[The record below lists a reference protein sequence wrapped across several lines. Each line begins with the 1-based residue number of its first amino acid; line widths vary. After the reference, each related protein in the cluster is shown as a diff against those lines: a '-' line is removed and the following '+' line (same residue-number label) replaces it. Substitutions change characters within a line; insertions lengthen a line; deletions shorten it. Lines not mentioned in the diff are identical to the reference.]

1 MPPKYI
7 ELQHCYVLHTRP
19 YRDTSLL
26 VDILSQSH
34 GKLTLIA
41 RGARKTSKSSQNPRH
56 LLQPFMPL
64 SLSWTGKG
72 TLKTLTTMEAAAP
85 AIPLIGHHLYS
96 AMYANE
102 LLVYLLQEGDPNED
116 IYVHYEKLLS
126 MLSNTQYSIEA
137 ALRQFEFALL
147 AVLGY
152 EIGFSHDA
160 ETQLPLKASEY
171 YYYVH
176 EQGFVAANAH
186 PEIRGMSF
194 DGESLLGISA
204 SNYERPNTL
213 QAAKQIAR
221 MALKP
226 YLRNRPLH
234 SKELFLV
241 H

>member
-26 VDILSQSH
+26 VDVLSHAH

-41 RGARKTSKSSQNPRH
+41 RGARKTSKSTQNPRH

-72 TLKTLTTMEAAAP
+72 ALKTLTAMEAAAP
-85 AIPLIGHHLYS
+85 AIPLVGHHLYS

-102 LLVYLLQEGDPNED
+102 LLVYLLQEDDPNED
-116 IYVHYEKLLS
+116 IYFYYEKLLL
-126 MLSNTQYSIEA
+126 MLSNTHYSIEA
-137 ALRQFEFALL
+137 ALRQFEFAFL

-152 EIGFSHDA
+152 EVSFTHDA
-160 ETQLPLKASEY
+160 ETHLPFIMSESY
-171 YYYVH
+171 YYLH
-176 EQGFVAANAH
+176 EQGFVAVNAH

-194 DGESLLGISA
+194 SGESLLAISVN
-204 SNYERPNTL
+204 NYEVPDTL

-221 MALKP
+221 MALQP
-226 YLRNRPLH
+226 HLRNRPLN
-234 SKELFLV
+234 SKELFLT